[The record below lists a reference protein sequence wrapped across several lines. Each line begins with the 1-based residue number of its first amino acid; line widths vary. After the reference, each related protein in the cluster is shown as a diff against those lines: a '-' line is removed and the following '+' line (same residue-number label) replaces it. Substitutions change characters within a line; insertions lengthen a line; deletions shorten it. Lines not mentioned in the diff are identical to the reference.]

1 MSNAQAVQD
10 WRRQSGGGGEAD
22 LDFSSAPWREALS
35 ILDLDRFDGA
45 FQQPNLSSHLHLDT
59 HTAQLTS
66 CQSRPIPYGRPCAHG
81 PQLAAHRSRYRWNR
95 SDKSNSKYCCVAA

>member
-22 LDFSSAPWREALS
+22 LDFSSATWREALS

-45 FQQPNLSSHLHLDT
+45 FQQPTLSSHLHLDT
-59 HTAQLTS
+59 HTAQPFPTS
-66 CQSRPIPYGRPCAHG
+66 CQSRPIPYGRPRAPG
-81 PQLAAHRSRYRWNR
+81 PQLAAL
-95 SDKSNSKYCCVAA
+95 